1 MCWDSGKCTRSY
13 KDFLPS
19 LFSFGVRQFVAQNM
33 RELYRLVLVGSA
45 LSPWNSNYCGFQEEP
60 LWTFAHMDLSTDIIF
75 VSEFESNDG
84 YLASP
89 LLHLV

>member
-1 MCWDSGKCTRSY
+1 MFDSIAT
-13 KDFLPS
+13 LA
-19 LFSFGVRQFVAQNM
+19 VAQNM

-60 LWTFAHMDLSTDIIF
+60 LWTFSHMDLSTDIIF